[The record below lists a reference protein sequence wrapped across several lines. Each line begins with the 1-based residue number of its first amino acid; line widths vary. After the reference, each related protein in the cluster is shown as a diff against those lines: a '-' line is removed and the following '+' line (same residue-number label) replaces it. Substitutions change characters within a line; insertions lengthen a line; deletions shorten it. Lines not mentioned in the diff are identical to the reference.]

1 MILSPFLYK
10 LIKAPS
16 VTYRDGESISTFAAC
31 TKDAFAF
38 GLLKEKAPLSS
49 SLKDAIAFN
58 DAKFTPERSGC
69 QHLFFAL
76 FVDIFFHWL

>member
-10 LIKAPS
+10 QLKAPS

-38 GLLKEKAPLSS
+38 GMLKEKAPLSS

-69 QHLFFAL
+69 QHLFCGF
-76 FVDIFFHWL
+76 FVDIFFH